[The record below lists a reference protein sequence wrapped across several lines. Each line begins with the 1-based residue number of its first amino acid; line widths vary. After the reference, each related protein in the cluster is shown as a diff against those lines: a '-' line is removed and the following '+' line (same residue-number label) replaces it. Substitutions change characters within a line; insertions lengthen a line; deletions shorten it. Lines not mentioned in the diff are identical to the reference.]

1 MWIVLVL
8 WVAPPVAGLGLATMV
23 LVSSR
28 VQGFQEAYQIG
39 GAVVIPVLLLGVGQM
54 TGVMYF
60 NVGLVFLLGAVLWLV
75 DAGLL
80 WLGVKTLRRGEMIVR
95 T

>member
-1 MWIVLVL
+1 
-8 WVAPPVAGLGLATMV
+8 MV

-28 VQGFQEAYQIG
+28 VQGFQEAYQLG
-39 GAVVIPVLLLGVGQM
+39 GVVVIPVLLLAVGQIS
-54 TGVMYF
+54 GVMYF
-60 NVGLVFLLGAVLWLV
+60 NVAIVFLLGVVLWLV